1 MTRGKA
7 AEQELVEWLRAP
19 ALVLGVGN
27 PLLGDDGAGGAVC
40 DAAGRPEA
48 VDCGDAPE
56 RFLGLADSARV
67 QRVLFVDAMDFGG
80 APGGIVFCAGAELTE
95 RAGST
100 HTSGL
105 ALLARFVE
113 ESYGKPAAV
122 LGIQPDGTGFGAEM
136 SGPVRAAVGRL
147 GLVVRECLAAGR
159 RPEDDGTGAF
169 APQEQEAA

>member
-1 MTRGKA
+1 MRRGKA
-7 AEQELVEWLRAP
+7 AEEMLVDWLRAP

-27 PLLGDDGAGGAVC
+27 VMLGDDGAGGAVC
-40 DAAGRPEA
+40 AAAGRPEA

-56 RFLGLADSARV
+56 RFLGLAGGAAE
-67 QRVLFVDAMDFGG
+67 RVLFVDAVDFGG
-80 APGGIVFCAGAELTE
+80 APGEIVFCDGGELTE
-95 RAGST
+95 RFGTT

-105 ALLARFVE
+105 ALLARFIE
-113 ESYGKPAAV
+113 ESYGKPTAA

-159 RPEDDGTGAF
+159 RAGDEGTEAL
-169 APQEQEAA
+169 APPKQEAA